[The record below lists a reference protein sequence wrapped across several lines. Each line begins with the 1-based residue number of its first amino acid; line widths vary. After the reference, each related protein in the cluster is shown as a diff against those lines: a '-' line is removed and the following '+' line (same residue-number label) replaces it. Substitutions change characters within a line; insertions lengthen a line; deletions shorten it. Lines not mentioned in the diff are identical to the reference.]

1 MNAGSIHEAITPT
14 FYIAHFYNQL
24 VDVLSWMNFGVLLVF
39 RKSRMVGIRPNYEA
53 FYYVNNQSFNRLS
66 FFMRCEL
73 YERFIK
79 MTRFNGQLRSKPNLF
94 GPTLLF
100 EHRLPRTMSG
110 TNIQYML

>member
-14 FYIAHFYNQL
+14 FYIHVAHFYNQL
-24 VDVLSWMNFGVLLVF
+24 VDVLSWINFGVLVVF
-39 RKSRMVGIRPNYEA
+39 RKSRMAVIRPNYEA
-53 FYYVNNQSFNRLS
+53 LFYVNNQSFNK
-66 FFMRCEL
+66 FFFFLMRCEL

-100 EHRLPRTMSG
+100 EHRLLRPM
-110 TNIQYML
+110 